1 MAACPASRSG
11 WLTAWMLGADNYLVL
26 LSHVTRQGVVGA
38 ADVRTYLGIDEEYE
52 DVDAA

>member
-1 MAACPASRSG
+1 MARGAFCVSLG
-11 WLTAWMLGADNYLVL
+11 LTVRCTDNYLVL